1 MIMPQSRPMPGEIY
15 RHFKNKTYQI
25 IAVATHSDTR
35 EPYVVYQ
42 ALYGDYMTYIRP
54 YDMFISPVDKVKYPE
69 VTQEYR
75 FEYIGNHNVTEAQMQ
90 AGGATEE
97 PVVAHPV
104 MQEFVTPEPSV
115 EVEGTKSLEST
126 AIEGVDS
133 RFLAFL
139 DADSFCDKYEIV
151 TDMEDSIDDHLI
163 NQMAASIDV
172 IIEDGRL
179 EDRLM
184 ELKKCIRT
192 RARFEAGRIR

>member
-1 MIMPQSRPMPGEIY
+1 MPQSRPMPGEIY

-25 IAVATHSDTR
+25 IAVATHSETR

-75 FEYIGNHNVTEAQMQ
+75 FEYVGNHNVTEAQMKDSQ
-90 AGGATEE
+90 TK
-97 PVVAHPV
+97 
-104 MQEFVTPEPSV
+104 
-115 EVEGTKSLEST
+115 EGTQVNAPIKAEHPAAHVT
-126 AIEGVDS
+126 GVTREAEKIEGVDP

-151 TDMEDSIDDHLI
+151 AEMEDTIDDHLV

-172 IIEDGRL
+172 IIEDGPL
-179 EDRLM
+179 EYRLM

>member
-1 MIMPQSRPMPGEIY
+1 MPQSRPMPGEIY

-25 IAVATHSDTR
+25 IAVATHSETR

-54 YDMFISPVDKVKYPE
+54 YDMFISPVDKNKYPQ

-90 AGGATEE
+90 TSGATEE
-97 PVVAHPV
+97 SLVDNPVTQASV
-104 MQEFVTPEPSV
+104 VTEPSV
-115 EVEGTKSLEST
+115 ETEGMQPLEST
-126 AIEGVDS
+126 VIEGIDP

-139 DADSFCDKYEIV
+139 DADSFCDKYQIV
-151 TDMEDSIDDHLI
+151 TEMEDSMDDHLV

-172 IIEDGRL
+172 IIEDGPL

-192 RARFEAGRIR
+192 RARFEVGRIR

>member
-1 MIMPQSRPMPGEIY
+1 MPQSRPMPGEIY

-25 IAVATHSDTR
+25 IAVATHSETR

-75 FEYIGNHNVTEAQMQ
+75 FEYVGNHNVTEAQVKASQ
-90 AGGATEE
+90 TK
-97 PVVAHPV
+97 
-104 MQEFVTPEPSV
+104 
-115 EVEGTKSLEST
+115 EGTQVNAPIKAEPPVT
-126 AIEGVDS
+126 RVTEVTQEAEMIEGVDP

-151 TDMEDSIDDHLI
+151 AEMEGTIDDHLV

-172 IIEDGRL
+172 IIEDGPL

>member
-1 MIMPQSRPMPGEIY
+1 MPQSKPMPGEIY

-25 IAVATHSDTR
+25 IAVATHSETR

-54 YDMFISPVDKVKYPE
+54 YDMFISPVDKVKYPDVE
-69 VTQEYR
+69 QEYR
-75 FEYIGNHNVTEAQMQ
+75 FEYVGNHNVTEAQLH
-90 AGGATEE
+90 AGAVSSKAESGKCDFTPVSATKELEE
-97 PVVAHPV
+97 PEYI
-104 MQEFVTPEPSV
+104 Q
-115 EVEGTKSLEST
+115 
-126 AIEGVDS
+126 GVDP
-133 RFLAFL
+133 RFITFL

-151 TDMEDSIDDHLI
+151 VEMEDSLDDHLV

-172 IIEDGRL
+172 IIEDGSL
-179 EDRLM
+179 EDRVM